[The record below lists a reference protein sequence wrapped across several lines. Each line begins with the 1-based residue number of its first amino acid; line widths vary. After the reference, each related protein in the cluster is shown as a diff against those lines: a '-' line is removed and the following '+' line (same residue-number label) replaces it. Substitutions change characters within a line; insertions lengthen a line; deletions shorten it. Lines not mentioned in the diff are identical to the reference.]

1 MGMQQGISV
10 LMTDTT
16 GEHFCRCPLVADGG
30 KVAVVKPTRQF
41 QNTAPGRLQL
51 LAVG

>member
-1 MGMQQGISV
+1 MGTQQGISV
-10 LMTDTT
+10 LKTDTT

-30 KVAVVKPTRQF
+30 KVAVVKSARRF

-51 LAVG
+51 LAAG